1 MTNSSN
7 RDFMDELI
15 QLWIHPKDHVPSY
28 LHMVYRRKFRFW
40 SLEHITIFS
49 LAHVHWDSGTTK
61 IAKWTLFLNDI
72 VIYIK
77 WIPIEIRFFVLT
89 WGGRRRKQK
98 GVAVFLSIIW
108 ENWLVWWQL
117 YKYSYNWE
125 KFLTI
130 CLVNFTWLIKICKDK
145 TVWIYFKLGRIC
157 CQGKKVNGL
166 ETLPI

>member
-125 KFLTI
+125 NFLTI
-130 CLVNFTWLIKICKDK
+130 CLVNLLGWLRSARIKLFEFTSNLAGF
-145 TVWIYFKLGRIC
+145 VVR
-157 CQGKKVNGL
+157 GKKWMV
-166 ETLPI
+166 